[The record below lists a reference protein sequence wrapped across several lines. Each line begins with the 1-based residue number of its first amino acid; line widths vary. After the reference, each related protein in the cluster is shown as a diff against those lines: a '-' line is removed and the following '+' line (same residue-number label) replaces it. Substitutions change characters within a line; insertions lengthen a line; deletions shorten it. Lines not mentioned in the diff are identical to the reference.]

1 MWEANEDNLESI
13 AVGAGILGT
22 GGGGNPYIGQLR
34 ARQAIRERGPVTVLD
49 PEELPEDSQVICV
62 GGIGAPTVGIESLNI
77 SWGAT
82 PQPWCAPLRWPCSSR
97 ADRRSLAMIV
107 RWNLHRANSL
117 SKCSQSSWVAPS
129 RAMATPS

>member
-49 PEELPEDSQVICV
+49 AEELPEDSQVICV
-62 GGIGAPTVGIESLNI
+62 GASARLQSESKRCE
-77 SWGAT
+77 T
-82 PQPWCAPLRWPCSSR
+82 Y
-97 ADRRSLAMIV
+97 
-107 RWNLHRANSL
+107 SL
-117 SKCSQSSWVAPS
+117 STLYRPSKSSLERKRP
-129 RAMATPS
+129 P